1 MKMCNNY
8 AMFVI
13 FLRAVILYVLLLVVM
28 RLMGKRQI
36 GEMQPFEFIITLLIA
51 ELACIPMTDISI
63 PLSYGIVSL
72 LAIFIL
78 HQAMSLLE
86 RLGTTVKFII
96 SGKPSLVITPDGV
109 DLCELKKNNLDVAD
123 LAEALRALGYFG
135 FDDVEYALFESNGK
149 LSAIKKQNENS
160 PSLPLILINGGKVQK
175 ENFIIRGI
183 TLEELKSRFKNR
195 FNNLKQIEVATMD
208 ENGKI
213 YLKRR
218 NQQYEILNLNGG
230 DENC

>member
-1 MKMCNNY
+1 
-8 AMFVI
+8 MFVI
-13 FLRAVILYVLLLVVM
+13 FLRAVILYVLLLIVM

-96 SGKPSLVITPDGV
+96 SGKPSLVITPNGV
-109 DLCELKKNNLDVAD
+109 DLCELRKNNLDIAD
-123 LAEALRALGYFG
+123 LAEALRALGYFA
-135 FDDVEYALFESNGK
+135 FDEVEYALFESNGK
-149 LSAIKKQNENS
+149 LSAIKKEGEMP
-160 PSLPLILINGGKVQK
+160 PSLPLILINSGKIQK
-175 ENFIIRGI
+175 ENFAIRNI
-183 TLEELKSRFKNR
+183 SLEDLKSRFKNH
-195 FNNLKQIEVATMD
+195 FQHLKEIEVATMD

-213 YLKRR
+213 YFKKRNSR
-218 NQQYEILNLNGG
+218 YEILYYNGG